1 MMDSVSMQMNKGK
14 NNDMDI
20 TQRHSLSAAILKQ
33 LSCIAVA
40 LTLFATSLWS
50 SQVWSSQVVP
60 ALSGETVASEGSSR
74 IEMPNTN
81 SVENID
87 FRRDAD
93 GNGILLVEFANP
105 QAIVNVERRKQ
116 ALQVDILNTALPNE
130 LLYILDVNDFATAV
144 SDVETFLL
152 EEGARIVLS
161 AKNDYEYD
169 YQLDGRRL
177 KVVMKQPPVVAQTA
191 VQQQELVKYTGE
203 PISINF
209 QDIPVRNVLQLVADY
224 NDFNLVVSDS
234 VQGNVT
240 LRLDGVPWEQVLDL
254 ILQVRGLDKRV
265 DGNVVLV
272 APKAELAKNEREALE
287 AQRAS
292 EVLQALE
299 TKLYT
304 VNYANATD
312 VAALLVGTGD
322 GISLLSERGA
332 VSIDDRTNSI
342 IVRDIATQHE
352 IIAELMKDLD
362 IAIKQVQI
370 EARIVT
376 VDEGDL
382 SELGVR
388 WGFSNTNGAFTAGG
402 SLESNIGFSPGREME
417 GSEGAVPLDDYLNV
431 NLGLADPRASS
442 IAFTVA
448 KLGKDLFLD
457 LELSALQAEN
467 KAEIVSSPR
476 LMTANKTPAYIEQGT
491 EIPYLES
498 ASSGAATIA
507 FQKAVLSLRVVPQIT
522 PDGRLILDLEVTQ
535 DSPGDTVDTGFG
547 KAVSINTRRIETQVM
562 VDNGETVVLG
572 GIFQH
577 AVTKAVDKVPL
588 LGDLPA
594 LGMLFRRDSES
605 IQKREMLI
613 FVTPQIVEQ

>member
-1 MMDSVSMQMNKGK
+1 
-14 NNDMDI
+14 
-20 TQRHSLSAAILKQ
+20 
-33 LSCIAVA
+33 
-40 LTLFATSLWS
+40 
-50 SQVWSSQVVP
+50 
-60 ALSGETVASEGSSR
+60 
-74 IEMPNTN
+74 MPNTN

-87 FRRDAD
+87 FRRDKD
-93 GNGILLVEFANP
+93 GNGVLIAEFANP

-116 ALQVDILNTALPNE
+116 ALQVDVLNTALPNE
-130 LLYILDVNDFATAV
+130 LLYILDVNDFATVV

-152 EEGARIVLS
+152 EDGARLVLS
-161 AKNDYEYD
+161 TKGDYEYD
-169 YQLDGRRL
+169 YQLNGKQLR
-177 KVVMKQPPVVAQTA
+177 VVMKQPPRQEVATA
-191 VQQQELVKYTGE
+191 QSQVETVKYTGE

-234 VQGNVT
+234 VVGNVT

-254 ILQVRGLDKRV
+254 ILRVRGLDKRV
-265 DGNVVLV
+265 EGNVVLV
-272 APKAELAKNEREALE
+272 APKAELEKNELEALE
-287 AQRAS
+287 AQKMEEELAP
-292 EVLQALE
+292 LE
-299 TKLYT
+299 TELYSI
-304 VNYANATD
+304 NFAKAGD
-312 VAALLVGTGD
+312 IAALLAGTED
-322 GISLLSERGA
+322 GISLLTDRGA
-332 VSIDDRTNSI
+332 VSTDERTNAV
-342 IVRDIATQHE
+342 IVRDVPAQQEVIAKL
-352 IIAELMKDLD
+352 ISDLD

-382 SELGVR
+382 SALGVK
-388 WGFSNTNGAFTAGG
+388 WGFSNTNGSVAGG
-402 SLESNIGFSPGREME
+402 GSIESNIWAMPGRSIEGKDSVEM
-417 GSEGAVPLDDYLNV
+417 DDYLNV
-431 NLGLADPRASS
+431 NLGIADPRASS
-442 IAFTVA
+442 IAFSVA
-448 KLGKDLFLD
+448 KLGKNLLLD

-476 LMTANKTPAYIEQGT
+476 LMTADKKPAYIEQGV

-535 DSPGDTVDTGFG
+535 DSQGDTVDTGFG
-547 KAVSINTRRIETQVM
+547 KAVSINTRRIDTQVM
-562 VDNGETVVLG
+562 VEDGETVVLG

-577 AVTKAVDKVPL
+577 AITKTTDKVPV

-594 LGMLFRRDSES
+594 LGMLFRRDSEN

-613 FVTPQIVEQ
+613 FVTPQIVSQ